1 MRILVTGG
9 AGFIGSHICD
19 AYVEAG
25 HEVLVVDDL
34 SSGHREN
41 VPAAAE
47 FVEADVRSGEAARAV
62 RDFAPEVINHHAAQI
77 NVRVSVERP
86 RFDAE
91 VNVLGLINV
100 LEAAREAGTRRV
112 IFASSGG
119 TVYGEP
125 DAYPCPETA
134 PTRPICPYGAS
145 KLSGEHYLYY
155 YDRIFG
161 LHHIA
166 LRYANVYGP
175 RQDPHGEAG
184 VVAIFSQNLLR
195 GDGVTIF
202 GDGLQTRDYVFVGD
216 VVRAN
221 VLALTTDYHGPL
233 NIGTAIETN
242 VVELYE
248 RIKALA
254 GGPGVA
260 THGPAKEGEV
270 RRSSLDPTRAG
281 ERLGWRPE
289 VDLER
294 GLAATVD
301 FFRPRS

>member
-19 AYVEAG
+19 AYVAAG
-25 HEVLVVDDL
+25 HEVLVLDDL

-41 VPAAAE
+41 VPSGAE
-47 FVEADVRSGEAARAV
+47 FVEADVRSEEAARVV
-62 RDFAPEVINHHAAQI
+62 REFAPEVINHHAAQM

-86 RFDAE
+86 AFDAE
-91 VNVLGLINV
+91 VNVLGTINL
-100 LEAAREAGTRRV
+100 LEAARRAGTRRV

-125 DAYPCPETA
+125 EEYPCSEST
-134 PTRPICPYGAS
+134 PTLPVCPYGVS
-145 KLSGEHYLYY
+145 KLTGEHYLYY
-155 YDRIFG
+155 YNRIYG
-161 LHHIA
+161 VHHVA

-216 VVRAN
+216 VVQAN
-221 VLALTTDYHGPL
+221 VLALTSSCRGPV
-233 NIGTAIETN
+233 NIGTATETN
-242 VVELYE
+242 VVELYR

-254 GGPGVA
+254 GGPGEA

-270 RRSSLDPTRAG
+270 RRSSIDPARAR
-281 ERLGWRPE
+281 EELGWRPE
-289 VDLER
+289 VDLDS

-301 FFRPRS
+301 FFRSRS

>member
-41 VPAAAE
+41 VPEGAE
-47 FVEADVRSGEAARAV
+47 FVEADVRSEEAARAV
-62 RDFAPEVINHHAAQI
+62 RDFAPEVINHHAAQM